1 VKLKAV
7 IAYHGGKFH
16 GSQVQNDKDTVANAI
31 LKALKKFNIETQIDF
46 SGRTDRG
53 VHATYQVIS
62 FDVQQA
68 IWEHKIDL
76 LKDIL
81 NRALGGSILFKSV
94 YIVDDTFHAR
104 YSAKKRVY
112 RYLITDKQTT
122 PFNYDLITYVDS
134 INYETLKEATKE
146 FVGTYDFE
154 YFSKLNPQ
162 IKSTVRTMYDARFYK
177 YKDIY
182 VFKFEANGF
191 LRSQI
196 RVIVGFLLAI
206 SNGKLNVEDLK
217 SQLQKKEQVYNR
229 PAPSNGLYL
238 SKVKYR

>member
-7 IAYHGGKFH
+7 IAYNGTKFY
-16 GSQVQNDKDTVANAI
+16 GSQVQNHKFTVAKV
-31 LKALKKFNIETQIDF
+31 LLDALKQFNIDTKIDF

-62 FDVQQA
+62 FDVETS
-68 IWEHKIDL
+68 IWSHKIDL
-76 LKDIL
+76 LKNIL
-81 NRALGGSILFKSV
+81 NRALPASIVIKSMNM
-94 YIVDDTFHAR
+94 VDDTFHAR

-122 PFNYDLITYVDS
+122 PFNDDLITYIDS
-134 INYETLKEATKE
+134 IDYDILRNATKE

-154 YFSKLNPQ
+154 YFSKSNPQ
-162 IKSTVRTMYDARFYK
+162 IKSTVRIMYDARFYK

-196 RVIVGFLLAI
+196 RVMVGFLLAI
-206 SNGKLNVEDLK
+206 SKGKLSLEDLK
-217 SQLQKKEQVYNR
+217 NQLQKKEQVYNR

>member
-1 VKLKAV
+1 MKLKAV

-16 GSQVQNDKDTVANAI
+16 GSQVQNDKYTVANAI

-62 FDVQQA
+62 FDVEES
-68 IWEHKIDL
+68 IWASKIGV
-76 LKDIL
+76 LKNIL
-81 NRALGGSILFKSV
+81 NKALGGSIGFKSIE
-94 YIVDDTFHAR
+94 IVDDTFHAR

-122 PFNYDLITYVDS
+122 PFNYDLLTYVDN
-134 INYETLKEATKE
+134 IDYALLKEAIKE
-146 FVGTYDFE
+146 FIGTYDFE

-162 IKSTVRTMYDARFYK
+162 IKSTVRTMYDARFYR

-196 RVIVGFLLAI
+196 RVMVGFLLAL
-206 SNGKLNVEDLK
+206 SKGKLRIEDLK
-217 SQLQKKEQVYNR
+217 NQLQKKEQVYNR

>member
-1 VKLKAV
+1 MKLKVV
-7 IAYHGGKFH
+7 ISYNGGKFH
-16 GSQVQNDKDTVANAI
+16 GSQVQNDKHTVANAI
-31 LKALKKFNIETQIDF
+31 LKALKKFNIDTQIDF

-62 FDVQQA
+62 FDVDA
-68 IWEHKIDL
+68 DIWSQKIDL
-76 LKDIL
+76 LKNIL
-81 NRALGGSILFKSV
+81 NKTLAKSV
-94 YIVDDTFHAR
+94 YIKSMAIVDDTFHAR
-104 YSAKKRVY
+104 YSAQKRVY
-112 RYLITDKQTT
+112 RYLITDRQTT
-122 PFNYDLITYVDS
+122 PFNDDLITYVDT
-134 INYETLKEATKE
+134 INYDILKDATKE
-146 FVGTYDFE
+146 FIGTYDFE

-162 IKSTVRTMYDARFYK
+162 IKSTIRTMYDARFYK

-196 RVIVGFLLAI
+196 RVMVGFLLAI
-206 SNGKLNVEDLK
+206 SKGKLSLEDLK
-217 SQLQKKEQVYNR
+217 NQLQKKEQVFNR

>member
-1 VKLKAV
+1 MKLKAV

-16 GSQVQNDKDTVANAI
+16 GSQVQNDKYTVANAI

-62 FDVQQA
+62 FDVETS
-68 IWEHKIDL
+68 IWSHKIDL
-76 LKDIL
+76 LKNIL
-81 NRALGGSILFKSV
+81 NKALDGSIFFKSIE
-94 YIVDDTFHAR
+94 IVDDTFHAR
-104 YSAKKRVY
+104 YSAKQRVY
-112 RYLITDKQTT
+112 RYLITNKQTT
-122 PFNYDLITYVDS
+122 PFNDDLITYIDS
-134 INYETLKEATKE
+134 IDYDILRNATKE

-154 YFSKLNPQ
+154 YFSKSNPQ
-162 IKSTVRTMYDARFYK
+162 IKSTIRTMYDARFYK

-196 RVIVGFLLAI
+196 RVMVGFLLAI
-206 SNGKLNVEDLK
+206 SKGKLSVEDLK
-217 SQLQKKEQVYNR
+217 NQLQKKGQVHNR

>member
-7 IAYHGGKFH
+7 ISYHGGKFH

-31 LKALKKFNIETQIDF
+31 LKALKKFNINTQIDF

-62 FDVQQA
+62 FDVDA
-68 IWEHKIDL
+68 DIWSHKIDVL
-76 LKDIL
+76 RNIL
-81 NRALGGSILFKSV
+81 NKALAKSV
-94 YIVDDTFHAR
+94 YIKSISIVDDTFHAR

-122 PFNYDLITYVDS
+122 PFNDDLITHVDS
-134 INYETLKEATKE
+134 IDYDLLQEATKK
-146 FVGTYDFE
+146 FIGVYDFE

-196 RVIVGFLLAI
+196 RVMVGFLLAV
-206 SNGKLNVEDLK
+206 SKGKLTLEDLEN
-217 SQLQKKEQVYNR
+217 QLQKKEQVFNR